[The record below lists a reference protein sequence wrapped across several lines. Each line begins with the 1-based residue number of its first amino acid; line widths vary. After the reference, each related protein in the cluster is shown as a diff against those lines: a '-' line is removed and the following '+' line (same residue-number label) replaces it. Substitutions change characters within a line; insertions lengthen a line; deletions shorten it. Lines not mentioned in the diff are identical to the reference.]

1 MIHFTQQD
9 IASADKQYRTN
20 LINCLSGFRMA
31 VLVGTQNEAGQTNL
45 AIFNSTTHIGA
56 NPPLIGLI
64 FRPDSVDRHT
74 LSNIRATGH
83 YTLNTVSQK
92 MMQAAH
98 QTSAR
103 YAAEQSEFDA
113 CGLEACYSEKMKA
126 PYVAESP
133 LRFGLVLREELAI
146 QANGTYLMVGE
157 VQEIWLQ
164 PELLET
170 DGSLRPDKAELLAVA
185 GLDQYFTTNFLA
197 QLPYA
202 KV

>member
-1 MIHFTQQD
+1 MIQLTHAD

-20 LINCLSGFRMA
+20 LINCLSGIRMA
-31 VLVGTQNEAGQTNL
+31 MLVGTQNQAGQTNL

-64 FRPDSVDRHT
+64 FRPDSVERHT
-74 LSNIRATGH
+74 LSNIRTSGH
-83 YTLNTVSQK
+83 YTLNAVSLP

-103 YAAEQSEFDA
+103 YAADQSEFDA
-113 CGLEACYSEKMKA
+113 CGFTACYSENMSS

-133 LRFGLVLREELAI
+133 LRFGLSLHEEIAI
-146 QANGTYLMVGE
+146 QSNGTYLVIGQ
-157 VQEIWLQ
+157 VQEIWIKA
-164 PELLET
+164 ELLEA
-170 DGSLRPDKAELLAVA
+170 DGSIRPDKADLTAVV
-185 GLDQYFTTNFLA
+185 GLDQYFTTHFVT